1 MRIPRAA
8 LKHGT
13 TSDAITHACKH
24 KLTTLDLEP
33 DDDIDRLSD
42 EVATTDYD
50 ISVIKRRPGRPTIGS
65 AAAEIVPVRIDPE
78 LVDTLNARAN
88 REHTNR
94 SEIIR
99 RALREYLA
107 S

>member
-1 MRIPRAA
+1 MRIHRAA
-8 LKHGT
+8 RKHGT
-13 TSDAITHACKH
+13 TSEAITHAYKH

-33 DDDIDRLSD
+33 DADIDCLSD

-65 AAAEIVPVRIDPE
+65 AAAQIVPVHIDPE